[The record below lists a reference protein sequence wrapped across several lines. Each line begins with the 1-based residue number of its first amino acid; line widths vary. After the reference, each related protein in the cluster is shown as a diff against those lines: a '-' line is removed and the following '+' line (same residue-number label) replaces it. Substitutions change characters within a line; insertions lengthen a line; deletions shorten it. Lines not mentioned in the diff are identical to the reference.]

1 MIPSEDPFY
10 APVADPGPPGGLLRA
25 RGVTL
30 ALETAVDAHQVVY
43 ASTGAR
49 GQAIAVSGTVL
60 VPAPAWPGPGPRP
73 IVSYGVG
80 VHGLSRDA
88 APGHLMLHGREAE
101 VALLEPLLAR
111 GWAVAVTDGDGHGMP
126 GPHTYGA
133 GLPGGHA
140 MLDIVRAARGLTAD
154 LDRDAPVLLWGYS
167 EGGRNA
173 CWAAE
178 LQPGYAPDLD
188 VRGVA
193 AGGVP
198 ADLRA
203 VAEAIDGGPFS
214 GLGLAVVV
222 GLAHAHRDPAL
233 DAVLTADGR
242 RAADLAAH
250 RDVVGLIVEHPEPLR
265 HHTGRDNAWEDPAW
279 SALLERE
286 RNGQRRPGVAV
297 YLYHVPDDEIVPYAV
312 GRRLHGAY
320 LALGADVTWTDVP
333 TTDHLT
339 GAFAGSGDA
348 VRWLADQLIATS
360 RSKKAL
366 LRTS

>member
-1 MIPSEDPFY
+1 MTIPPSEDPFY
-10 APVADPGPPGGLLRA
+10 APVADPGRPGGVLRK
-25 RGVTL
+25 RTVTL
-30 ALETAVDAHQVVY
+30 PVGVPVDAHQVVY
-43 ASTGAR
+43 GSTGAR

-60 VPAPAWPGPGPRP
+60 VPRAAWTGPGPRP

-80 VHGLSRDA
+80 VHGLTRDA
-88 APGHLMLHGREAE
+88 APGHLMRLGEEAE
-101 VALLEPLLAR
+101 VALFEPLLAR

-140 MLDIVRAARGLTAD
+140 MLDVVRAAVRVRPD
-154 LDRDAPVLLWGYS
+154 LDRAAPVLLWGYS

-173 CWAAE
+173 AWAAE
-178 LQPGYAPDLD
+178 LHPGYAPDLD
-188 VRGVA
+188 LRGVA

-222 GLAHAHRDPAL
+222 GLSHAYGDPAL
-233 DAVLTADGR
+233 EAVLTPDGR
-242 RAADLAAH
+242 RAAARAAG

-279 SALLERE
+279 RVLLDRE
-286 RNGQRRPGVAV
+286 RNGRGRPRAPL
-297 YLYHVPDDEIVPYAV
+297 YLYHAPADEIVPVAV
-312 GRRLHGAY
+312 GRRL
-320 LALGADVTWTDVP
+320 LADYHAAGADVVWADVAAG
-333 TTDHLT
+333 DHLT
-339 GAFAGSGDA
+339 AGFTGSRAAIDWLTARVNTA
-348 VRWLADQLIATS
+348 VMSPAG
-360 RSKKAL
+360 
-366 LRTS
+366 